1 MIKNITT
8 LILILTSTI
17 IFAQQEDC
25 KNAEDSVLAKKDRN
39 EIGYYYPTKYQ
50 ANQFFYIVFQNN
62 RYHKKQMPLGS
73 ITNDFMMCYNLAS
86 QKYLD
91 EYFKAD
97 FFRKTDS
104 ILSAYDKAGLGYKN
118 TDFPGGAF
126 GLQKFLEKNVSL
138 PKDAKPNDADKFIR
152 VYYSFLVDETGN
164 VSDIKLVKSNCEV
177 CEDAVLAAMKK
188 LPKFSPATEAG
199 YPKKLKYILPF
210 NKKIQ

>member
-25 KNAEDSVLAKKDRN
+25 KNAEDSVLAKKNRG
-39 EIGYYYPTKYQ
+39 EIAYYFPTKFQ
-50 ANQFFYIVFQNN
+50 VNQFFYIVFKNN
-62 RYHKKQMPLGS
+62 RYQKQQIPLAS
-73 ITNDFMMCYNLAS
+73 ISNDFMKCYNLAS

-91 EYFKAD
+91 EYFKED

-104 ILSAYDKAGLGYKN
+104 ILSAYDKAGFGYKN
-118 TDFPGGAF
+118 TDYPGGAF
-126 GLQKFLEKNVSL
+126 GLQKFLDKNVYL
-138 PKDAKPNDADKFIR
+138 PKDTKPNDADKFIR
-152 VYYSFLVDETGN
+152 VYYSFVVDETGN
-164 VSDIKLVKSNCEV
+164 ISEIKLVKSNCEV
-177 CEDAVLAAMKK
+177 CEDPVLAAIKK

-199 YPKKLKYILPF
+199 FPKKLKYILPF